1 MGANGITMAVKTM
14 KRRSTIALLVA
25 AACIEPA
32 GARDAQRPAAIP
44 VKPVVLGESH
54 YDGGWGPQPHDLT
67 MRKQAYWAVLSGA
80 AGHAYGA
87 DGMYGWADPQWR
99 MSLQTAMN
107 RASAAQMKHV
117 SDLFTVRA
125 WYRLVPD
132 LGGAVMTVGAG
143 AGVDYAATARAS
155 DGSLV
160 IAYIPTVRMV
170 TIDMNQ
176 LSGPVTARW
185 FDPTNGKYTAI
196 SGGLPNSGSRSFTTP
211 GKNAI
216 GHSDWV
222 LVLETSG
229 AGVVASARPA
239 SFPLKV
245 SSNGRHLV
253 DKNNR
258 PFFYQADTPW
268 WMIWKGRPSDIRAY
282 LDNRKAR
289 GFNTLQVM
297 VLPAG
302 TAPGGNVVNASD
314 IHGNRPFRDGKLLD
328 VAAVNDA
335 YMQHAD
341 QVIRQATEA
350 GFYLVLAPAWF
361 GSKGEDYE
369 RYIDERNA
377 AAWGRYLAN
386 RYRRYQNI
394 AWIMAGDS
402 NAEGKTNAVRAM
414 ARAIKAIAP
423 HQLVTAHAEVQSSS
437 QQYHAESW
445 LDFNMAYDYTWGGAW
460 VYPQVQRDY
469 AGQ

>member
-1 MGANGITMAVKTM
+1 MH
-14 KRRSTIALLVA
+14 RRSTIALLIA

-32 GARDAQRPAAIP
+32 IAQDAQRPVPGP

-54 YDGGWGPQPHDLT
+54 YDGGWGPQPHDFT
-67 MRKQAYWAVLSGA
+67 MRKQAYWALLSGA

-87 DGMYGWADPQWR
+87 DGMYGWADPQWGL
-99 MSLQTAMN
+99 SLQAAMN
-107 RASAAQMKHV
+107 YVSTTHMKHV
-117 SDLFTVRA
+117 SDLFTARQ
-125 WYRLVPD
+125 WHRLVPD
-132 LGGAVMTVGAG
+132 LGGAVTTGGAG
-143 AGVDYAATARAS
+143 AGVDYAATARTS

-160 IAYIPTVRMV
+160 ITYIPTGRTV
-170 TIDMNQ
+170 TIDMNRV
-176 LSGPVTARW
+176 SGPVAARW
-185 FDPTNGKYTAI
+185 FDPTSGKYTAI
-196 SGGLPNSGSRSFTTP
+196 ASRLANSGSRSFTTL
-211 GKNAI
+211 GRNAI
-216 GHSDWV
+216 GHGDWV
-222 LVLETSG
+222 LVLETGG
-229 AGVVASARPA
+229 ASAAAPARPA

-253 DKNNR
+253 DRNDT

-297 VLPAG
+297 ILPAG
-302 TAPGGNVVNASD
+302 TAPAGNVVNAPNINGD
-314 IHGNRPFRDGKLLD
+314 RPFRDGKVLE
-328 VAAVNDA
+328 VASVNEA
-335 YMQHAD
+335 YMKHTD
-341 QVIRQATEA
+341 QVIRQATDA

-369 RYIDERNA
+369 RYVNEQNA

-386 RYRRYQNI
+386 RYRDHQNI

-414 ARAIKAIAP
+414 ASAFKAIAP
-423 HQLVTAHAEVQSSS
+423 HQLVTAHAEVWSSS
-437 QQYHAESW
+437 QQYHTEGW

-469 AGQ
+469 TGQ

>member
-1 MGANGITMAVKTM
+1 M

-25 AACIEPA
+25 VACIEPA
-32 GARDAQRPAAIP
+32 VARDAQRPAAIP

-54 YDGGWGPQPHDLT
+54 YDGEWGPQPHDFT

-87 DGMYGWADPQWR
+87 KGMYGWADPQWGI
-99 MSLQTAMN
+99 SLQAAMN
-107 RASAAQMKHV
+107 YASAAQMKHV
-117 SDLFTVRA
+117 SDLLTVRL
-125 WYRLVPD
+125 WHQLVPD
-132 LGGAVMTVGAG
+132 VSGAVMIGGAG

-160 IAYIPTVRMV
+160 IAYVPTGRMV
-170 TIDMNQ
+170 TINMNQ

-196 SGGLPNSGSRSFTTP
+196 SVQVANSGSRSFTTP

-229 AGVVASARPA
+229 ASATAPARPA

-245 SSNGRHLV
+245 SSNGRHFV
-253 DKNNR
+253 DRNDT

-297 VLPAG
+297 ILPAG
-302 TAPGGNVVNASD
+302 TAPASNVVNAPD
-314 IHGNRPFRDGKLLD
+314 ISGNRPFPEGKLLD
-328 VAAVNDA
+328 VASVNEA
-335 YMQHAD
+335 YMKHTD
-341 QVIRQATEA
+341 QVIRQATDA

-369 RYIDERNA
+369 RYINEQNA
-377 AAWGRYLAN
+377 TAWGRYLAN
-386 RYRRYQNI
+386 RYRGHQNI

-414 ARAIKAIAP
+414 ASAFKAIAP
-423 HQLVTAHAEVQSSS
+423 HQLVTAHAEVRSSS
-437 QQYHAESW
+437 HQYHTEGW
-445 LDFNMAYDYTWGGAW
+445 LDFNMAYDYTWGAAW

-469 AGQ
+469 TGQ

>member
-1 MGANGITMAVKTM
+1 M
-14 KRRSTIALLVA
+14 KRRSTIAFLIAVA
-25 AACIEPA
+25 GIEPA
-32 GARDAQRPAAIP
+32 AARDAQRPATNP

-54 YDGGWGPQPHDLT
+54 YDGEWGPQPHDFT

-87 DGMYGWADPQWR
+87 KGMYDWADPQWG
-99 MSLQTAMN
+99 MSLQAAMN
-107 RASAAQMKHV
+107 YVSAAQMKHV
-117 SDLFTVRA
+117 SGLFTVRS
-125 WYRLVPD
+125 WHRLVPD
-132 LGGAVMTVGAG
+132 LSGAVMTGGAG

-160 IAYIPTVRMV
+160 IAYVPTGRMV
-170 TIDMNQ
+170 TINMNQ

-185 FDPTNGKYTAI
+185 FDPTNGRYTAI
-196 SGGLPNSGSRSFTTP
+196 SVRLANSGSRSFTTA

-229 AGVVASARPA
+229 ASAAVPAGPA

-245 SSNGRHLV
+245 SSNGRHFI
-253 DKNNR
+253 DRNNK

-268 WMIWKGRPSDIRAY
+268 WMIWRGRPPDIRAY

-302 TAPGGNVVNASD
+302 TPPAGNVDNAPD
-314 IHGNRPFRDGKLLD
+314 INGNRPFPDGKLLD
-328 VAAVNDA
+328 VASVNEA
-335 YMQHAD
+335 YMKHAD
-341 QVIRQATEA
+341 QVISQATDA
-350 GFYLVLAPAWF
+350 GFYLVLSPAWF

-369 RYIDERNA
+369 RHINERNA
-377 AAWGRYLAN
+377 AAWGRYLAS
-386 RYRRYQNI
+386 RYRKHQNI

-414 ARAIKAIAP
+414 ANAFKAIAP
-423 HQLVTAHAEVQSSS
+423 HQLVTAHAEVRSSS
-437 QQYHAESW
+437 QQYNTESW

-469 AGQ
+469 TGQ

>member
-1 MGANGITMAVKTM
+1 MH
-14 KRRSTIALLVA
+14 RRSTIAFLIA
-25 AACIEPA
+25 AACSKPA
-32 GARDAQRPAAIP
+32 VAQDAQRPVASP
-44 VKPVVLGESH
+44 VKPVVLGEGH
-54 YDGGWGPQPHDLT
+54 YDGGWGPQPHDFT
-67 MRKQAYWAVLSGA
+67 MRKQAYWALLSGA

-87 DGMYGWADPQWR
+87 DGMYGWADPQWG
-99 MSLQTAMN
+99 MSLQAAMN
-107 RASAAQMKHV
+107 YVSTAHMKHV
-117 SDLFTVRA
+117 SDLFTARQ
-125 WYRLVPD
+125 WHRLVPD
-132 LGGAVMTVGAG
+132 LGGAVMTGGAG
-143 AGVDYAATARAS
+143 AGVDYAATAHTS

-160 IAYIPTVRMV
+160 IAYIPTGRTV
-170 TIDMNQ
+170 TIDMNR

-196 SGGLPNSGSRSFTTP
+196 AARLGNSGSRSFTTP
-211 GKNAI
+211 GRNAI
-216 GHSDWV
+216 GHGDWV
-222 LVLETSG
+222 LVLETGG
-229 AGVVASARPA
+229 ASAAVPARPA

-253 DKNNR
+253 DRNDM

-297 VLPAG
+297 ILPAG
-302 TAPGGNVVNASD
+302 TAPAGNVVNAPN
-314 IHGNRPFRDGKLLD
+314 INGNRPFRDGKLLD
-328 VAAVNDA
+328 VASVNEA
-335 YMQHAD
+335 YMKHTD
-341 QVIRQATEA
+341 QVIRQATDA

-369 RYIDERNA
+369 RYINEQNA

-386 RYRRYQNI
+386 RYRNHQNI

-414 ARAIKAIAP
+414 ASAFKAIAP
-423 HQLVTAHAEVQSSS
+423 HQLVTAHAEVRSSS
-437 QQYHAESW
+437 QQYHTEGW

-469 AGQ
+469 TGQ